1 MKTRFCL
8 MYVVRIIVFKRII
21 LPASC
26 FLRVQKGQN
35 KVKLYFEN
43 VGAFGLNSQILLVLQ
58 TCVVLWL
65 KSTKYFFTKYLQKCY
80 SKAQN

>member
-1 MKTRFCL
+1 

-43 VGAFGLNSQILLVLQ
+43 VGTFGLNSQILLVLQ
-58 TCVVLWL
+58 TL

>member
-43 VGAFGLNSQILLVLQ
+43 VSAFGLNSQILLVLQ
-58 TCVVLWL
+58 TL

>member
-43 VGAFGLNSQILLVLQ
+43 VGAFGLNSQILLALQ
-58 TCVVLWL
+58 TL

>member
-43 VGAFGLNSQILLVLQ
+43 VGTFGLNSQILLVLQ
-58 TCVVLWL
+58 TL